1 MQKKEE
7 KGILIY
13 MKQKFDVKGMSC
25 AACQQAVERAAKKVK
40 GVEKAEVSL
49 LSNSMVVEGDFDVQE
64 IISEIEKVGYG
75 ASLQGEKKET
85 PENVEKKADKEG
97 FSIKTRLI
105 VSIVFMLLVMT
116 LAMLKMFADK
126 IAFSDF
132 WLDLFFGEK
141 GAFNLAFTEMLL
153 STPVLLVNSKYFING
168 FKALFHRSP
177 NMDSLIAVGSA
188 SAFLYGIKII
198 YEIAAS
204 YVSGDLSH
212 ANMLGMQLY
221 FESSTMILTLIT
233 LGKTLEERQKRKAT
247 DEIKKLVELTP
258 KKAVIL
264 KNGVETECAA
274 EEVEIGDIIVLKS
287 GDMPCVDGI
296 IESGS
301 ALFDE
306 SNLSGESIPVTKGEG
321 EHIFSGTVMVSGY
334 VTYRAVKRASD
345 SSIQR
350 IASLIE
356 EASNSKAPVQK
367 FADKVAGVF
376 VPVVMTIALI
386 TLAVWL
392 IIGKEFSYALNM
404 AISVLVISCPCAL
417 GLATP
422 VAIMVGTGTMA
433 KKGILV
439 KSGELVQNLADVK
452 VAVFDKTGTI
462 TRGKPEVTDVITFDF
477 DEEKFVSIVSAIEEK
492 SSHAL
497 SFAIT
502 SYAKSRNVNKVEV
515 ESFDSFSGLGISG
528 TVDGK
533 EYKIGNEKFVGNC
546 PELQKLSKEGKTAVA
561 VSENNKIIGVVA
573 MLDLP
578 KDSSKKAIEKL
589 KLLGVKTVMLT
600 GDKKETAEALAKSV
614 GIDEVIA
621 GVLPEE
627 KQSFILK
634 IKEEG
639 LTAFVGDGVNDALA
653 IKSADIGIAM
663 SSGSEITVDSGDI
676 VLTNSDLMSV
686 SEGVVI
692 SRRILKKIKQNLF
705 WAFCYN
711 VLCIPLAAGVLAPVG
726 ITLNPMIGS
735 LCMSLSSI
743 FVVTNSISIKKEEK
757 IKKMKKEIVI
767 DGMMCMHCSGR
778 VEKTLNG
785 ISGVTAKVDL
795 AKKTAYVEHD
805 GTVSDETLR
814 SAIEN
819 AGYTVVSIK

>member
-1 MQKKEE
+1 
-7 KGILIY
+7 
-13 MKQKFDVKGMSC
+13 MSC
-25 AACQQAVERAAKKVK
+25 AACQQAVERAVKKVA

-49 LSNSMVVEGDFDVQE
+49 LSNSMVVEGNFNDAEISSAVAKIGYEVTLQGDRDKKEVRE
-64 IISEIEKVGYG
+64 APDKETNSIKRRLIISV
-75 ASLQGEKKET
+75 
-85 PENVEKKADKEG
+85 
-97 FSIKTRLI
+97 
-105 VSIVFMLLVMT
+105 VFMLLVMT
-116 LAMLKMFADK
+116 LAMLKMFAES
-126 IAFSDF
+126 IPFSDF

-153 STPVLLVNSKYFING
+153 SVPVLLVNAKYFING
-168 FKALFHRSP
+168 FNALIHKSP

-188 SAFLYGIKII
+188 SAFVYGIKII
-198 YEIAAS
+198 YEIAAC
-204 YVSGDLSH
+204 YVAGNLAH

-247 DEIKKLVELTP
+247 DEIKKLVALTP
-258 KKAVIL
+258 KTAIVL
-264 KNGVETECAA
+264 KDGVEREVSA
-274 EEVEIGDIIVLKS
+274 EEVGIGDILVLKS
-287 GDMPCVDGI
+287 GDMPCVDGEI
-296 IESGS
+296 ISGT

-306 SNLSGESIPVTKGEG
+306 SNLSGESIPVQKGEG
-321 EHIFSGTVMVSGY
+321 EHIFSGTVVLSGY
-334 VTYRAVKRASD
+334 ATYRASKRSED

-350 IASLIE
+350 IASLIS
-356 EASNSKAPVQK
+356 EAANSKAPVQK

-376 VPVVMTIALI
+376 VPVVMAIATITLI
-386 TLAVWL
+386 TWL
-392 IIGKEFSYALNM
+392 VLGKEFSYALNM
-404 AISVLVISCPCAL
+404 GISVLVISCPCAL

-462 TRGKPEVTDVITFDF
+462 TRGKPEVTDVIAYDF
-477 DEEKFVSIVSAIEEK
+477 DEEKLVSIVAAIEEK

-497 SFAIT
+497 SSAIT
-502 SYAKSRNVNKVEV
+502 AYAKKCGVKEADVKDFN
-515 ESFDSFSGLGISG
+515 SFSGLGISG

-533 EYKIGNEKFVGNC
+533 EYKIGNESFVGECADLNT
-546 PELQKLSKEGKTAVA
+546 LSKEGKTAVA
-561 VSENNKIIGVVA
+561 VAENGKTIGVIA

-578 KDSSKKAIEKL
+578 KDTSKKAIERL
-589 KLLGVKTVMLT
+589 KSLGIKTVMLT

-627 KQSFILK
+627 KQSYILS
-634 IKEEG
+634 IKKEG

-676 VLTNSDLMSV
+676 VLTNSDLLSV
-686 SEGVVI
+686 AEGVRI
-692 SRRILKKIKQNLF
+692 SKRILRKIKQNLF

-711 VLCIPLAAGVLAPVG
+711 ALCIPIAAGVLAPIGV
-726 ITLNPMIGS
+726 TLNPMIGS
-735 LCMSLSSI
+735 LCMSVSSI

-757 IKKMKKEIVI
+757 IKKMKKEILI

-778 VEKTLNG
+778 VESTLNK
-785 ISGVTAKVDL
+785 IAGVTAKVDL

-805 GTVSDETLR
+805 GSVSDETLKT
-814 SAIEN
+814 AIEN
-819 AGYTVVSIK
+819 AGYTVLSIK

>member
-204 YVSGDLSH
+204 YVSGNLSH

>member
-49 LSNSMVVEGDFDVQE
+49 LSNSMVVEGDFDVRE

-85 PENVEKKADKEG
+85 TENVEKKADKEG

-204 YVSGDLSH
+204 YVSMDLSH

-264 KNGVETECAA
+264 KNGVETESSA

-306 SNLSGESIPVTKGEG
+306 SNLSGESIPITKGEG
-321 EHIFSGTVMVSGY
+321 EHIFSGTVMISGY

-356 EASNSKAPVQK
+356 EAANSKAPVQK

-462 TRGKPEVTDVITFDF
+462 TRGNPEVTDVITFDY

-502 SYAKSRNVNKVEV
+502 SYAKDRNANKVEV
-515 ESFDSFSGLGISG
+515 EKFDSFSGLGISG
-528 TVDGK
+528 TIDGK

-561 VSENNKIIGVVA
+561 VSENDKIIGVVA

-589 KLLGVKTVMLT
+589 KRLGVKTVMLT

-627 KQSFILK
+627 KQNFILK

-711 VLCIPLAAGVLAPVG
+711 VLCIPLAAGVLAPIG

>member
-356 EASNSKAPVQK
+356 EAANSKAPVQK

-528 TVDGK
+528 TIDGK

>member
-1 MQKKEE
+1 
-7 KGILIY
+7 

-49 LSNSMVVEGDFDVQE
+49 LSNSMVVEGDFDIQE
-64 IISEIEKVGYG
+64 IISAVEKVGYG

-85 PENVEKKADKEG
+85 TENVEKKATKEG

-306 SNLSGESIPVTKGEG
+306 SNLSGESIPVTKGDG

-356 EASNSKAPVQK
+356 EAANSKAPVQK

-462 TRGKPEVTDVITFDF
+462 TRGTPEVTDVITFDF

-502 SYAKSRNVNKVEV
+502 SYAKSHNVNKVEV

-528 TVDGK
+528 TIDGK

-546 PELQKLSKEGKTAVA
+546 PELQRLSKEGKTAVA
-561 VSENNKIIGVVA
+561 VSENDKIIGIVA

>member
-1 MQKKEE
+1 
-7 KGILIY
+7 

-25 AACQQAVERAAKKVK
+25 AACQQAVERATKKVR
-40 GVEKAEVSL
+40 GVENADVSL

-64 IISEIEKVGYG
+64 VISAVEKVGYG
-75 ASLQGEKKET
+75 ASLHDDKVKNSDNTKTNKESQT
-85 PENVEKKADKEG
+85 KES

-105 VSIVFMLLVMT
+105 VSIVFMCLVMT
-116 LAMLKMFADK
+116 LAMLKMFAEK
-126 IAFSDF
+126 IPFSEF

-168 FKALFHRSP
+168 FKALFHKSP

-188 SAFLYGIKII
+188 SAFIYGIKII
-198 YEIAAS
+198 YEIVSS
-204 YVSGDLSH
+204 YVSGNLSH

-264 KNGVETECAA
+264 KNGVEVEVPS
-274 EEVEIGDIIVLKS
+274 EEVEIGDIVVIKS

-321 EHIFSGTVMVSGY
+321 EHIFSGTVALSGY
-334 VTYRAVKRASD
+334 VTYRATKKASD

-356 EASNSKAPVQK
+356 EAANSKAPVQK

-376 VPVVMTIALI
+376 VPAVMAIALI
-386 TLAVWL
+386 TLVVWL
-392 IIGKEFSYALNM
+392 VIGEEFSYALNM

-462 TRGKPEVTDVITFDF
+462 TQGKPEVTDVITFDY
-477 DEEKFVSIVSAIEEK
+477 DERKLVSIVAAIEEK

-497 SFAIT
+497 SAAIT
-502 SYAKSRNVNKVEV
+502 SYAKKHNIENSYV

-528 TVDGK
+528 VVDGK
-533 EYKIGNEKFVGNC
+533 EYKIGNEKFVGSVDK
-546 PELQKLSKEGKTAVA
+546 LQELSKNGKTAVA
-561 VSENNKIIGVVA
+561 VSENGKIIGIIA

-578 KDSSKKAIEKL
+578 KKSSQKAIERL
-589 KLLGVKTVMLT
+589 KALGVKTVMLT

-627 KQSFILK
+627 KQNHILQ
-634 IKEEG
+634 IKKEG

-686 SEGVVI
+686 PEGVVV

-711 VLCIPLAAGVLAPVG
+711 VLCIPLAAGVLAPLG

-735 LCMSLSSI
+735 LCMSVSSI

-757 IKKMKKEIVI
+757 IKKMKKEMLIE
-767 DGMMCMHCSGR
+767 GMMCMHCSGR
-778 VEKTLNG
+778 VEKVLNE
-785 ISGVTAKVDL
+785 INGVTAKVDL

-805 GTVSDETLR
+805 GTVSDETLK
-814 SAIEN
+814 SAVEN